1 MMSFTESVRTCF
13 KKYATLSGR
22 ASRAEF
28 WWFIL
33 FNNLIAI
40 LLFVV
45 SAVFMIYALVH
56 QLHGTEPQKGAM
68 VAFGAT
74 TVIFMLIA
82 QTLQLALLVPNICVL
97 VRRFHDTGHSGYE
110 IFYAL
115 IPLVGVVYCLV
126 LCLQPSEEGDNKY
139 GPNPNT
145 PIDTIKTTEVIESAE
160 TVETAETAE
169 TTV

>member
-1 MMSFTESVRTCF
+1 MMSFTKSVRTCF

-40 LLFVV
+40 LLFVF
-45 SAVFMIYALVH
+45 SAVFMIYAFVH
-56 QLHGTEPQKGAM
+56 QQHGTEPPGGAM
-68 VAFGAT
+68 ITFAVAE
-74 TVIFMLIA
+74 VVLMLIA

-139 GPNPNT
+139 GPNPNK
-145 PIDTIKTTEVIESAE
+145 PIED
-160 TVETAETAE
+160 VE
-169 TTV
+169 

>member
-28 WWFIL
+28 WWFQL
-33 FNNLIAI
+33 FNYLISI

-45 SAVFMIYALVH
+45 SAVFMIYGVLH
-56 QLHGTEPQKGAM
+56 QQHGAVPSEGTM
-68 VAFGAT
+68 ITFFAT
-74 TVIFMLIA
+74 TAILMLIA
-82 QTLQLALLVPNICVL
+82 QMLQLALLVPNICVL

-115 IPLVGVVYCLV
+115 IPVAGAIYCLV
-126 LCLQPSEEGDNKY
+126 LCFLPSEEGANQY
-139 GPNPNT
+139 GPNPYE
-145 PIDTIKTTEVIESAE
+145 PI
-160 TVETAETAE
+160 ETAD
-169 TTV
+169 

>member
-28 WWFIL
+28 WWFQL
-33 FNNLIAI
+33 FNYLISI

-45 SAVFMIYALVH
+45 SAVFMIYGVLH
-56 QLHGTEPQKGAM
+56 QQHGAVPSEGTM
-68 VAFGAT
+68 ITFFAT
-74 TVIFMLIA
+74 TAILMLIV
-82 QTLQLALLVPNICVL
+82 QMVSLALLVPNICVL

-115 IPLVGVVYCLV
+115 IPVAGAIYCLV
-126 LCLQPSEEGDNKY
+126 LCFLPSEEGANQY
-139 GPNPNT
+139 GPNPYE
-145 PIDTIKTTEVIESAE
+145 PI
-160 TVETAETAE
+160 ETAD
-169 TTV
+169 

>member
-28 WWFIL
+28 WWFQL
-33 FNNLIAI
+33 FNYLISI

-68 VAFGAT
+68 IAFGAT
-74 TVIFMLIA
+74 TVILMLIA
-82 QTLQLALLVPNICVL
+82 QMVSLALLVPNICVL

-110 IFYAL
+110 IFYGL

-126 LCLQPSEEGDNKY
+126 LCFLPSEEGDNKY
-139 GPNPNT
+139 GPNPYE
-145 PIDTIKTTEVIESAE
+145 PI
-160 TVETAETAE
+160 ETAD
-169 TTV
+169 